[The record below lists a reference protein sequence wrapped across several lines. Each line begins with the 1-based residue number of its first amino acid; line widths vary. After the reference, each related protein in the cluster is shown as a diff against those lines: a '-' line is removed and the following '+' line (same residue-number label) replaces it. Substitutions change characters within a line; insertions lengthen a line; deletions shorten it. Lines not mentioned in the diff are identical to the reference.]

1 MGANTFKDIGKACPH
16 LESIDIGFTFR
27 SGVNPTDSHLM
38 EAVERLP
45 NLNSISF
52 DIMWNVTSSGIC
64 SVARAMAD
72 QLLHLKISAN
82 CITSHHYLSDATME
96 AIGDSCKNLKSFTYH
111 VVHYDKYYQ
120 DTAWT
125 DLFTD
130 YGIISL
136 VDKCRHLETLCIWNA
151 QKVTEE
157 AFVTILD
164 MIEQGNAA
172 SANPTDNHEGYA
184 LRTIDL
190 RGYKFIV
197 TGNPLRIETIGY

>member
-1 MGANTFKDIGKACPH
+1 
-16 LESIDIGFTFR
+16 
-27 SGVNPTDSHLM
+27 M

-111 VVHYDKYYQ
+111 VMHYDKYYQ

-125 DLFTD
+125 DLFTG